1 MPSENKR
8 INLTVTPELYEQI
21 LSYKA
26 KYGCPTD
33 TSACIQLITQRLHS
47 LEETEQMLKVFK
59 AIPEEELTRLSL
71 EGINLMKT
79 ELDKQQKKEQ

>member
-21 LSYKA
+21 LSYKE

-33 TSACIQLITQRLHS
+33 TSACIQLITQRLRS
-47 LEETEQMLKVFK
+47 LEETEQMIKLFK
-59 AIPEEELTRLSL
+59 AIPAEELTKMSA
-71 EGINLMKT
+71 EGISFMKS
-79 ELDKQQKKEQ
+79 EIDKKPEQK